1 MPDDSLREAAL
12 AYHSHPHPGK
22 IEVAPTKPLTTQRDL
37 SLAYSPGVAAACEEI
52 AQDPSTA
59 SAYTARGNLVAVI
72 SNGTA
77 VLGLGNIGALASKP
91 VMEGKGVLFKK
102 FAGIDVFDIE
112 VDETDPDKLV
122 EVVAALEPT
131 FGGINLEDIKAPEC
145 FEVERKLRERM
156 NIPVFHDD
164 QHGTAIIVGAAVT
177 NGLRCVGKSMKDAKL
192 VASGAGAA
200 AIACLD
206 LLVDMGLPVENITV
220 TDIHGVVYEGRTVDM
235 EPRKARYAKAT
246 EARSLA
252 EVIEG
257 ADIFLGLS
265 APGVLKPAFVE
276 RMAERPIIMALA
288 NPTPEI
294 LPEEVRAVSPDAV
307 IATGRSDYPNQVNNV
322 LCFPFIFR
330 GALDVGATVINEEMK
345 IACVKAL
352 ADLAMR
358 ESSDIV
364 ASAYGDAPSGFG
376 PEYLIPK
383 PFDPRLIVALA
394 PAVAK
399 AAMDTGVAT
408 RPIEDMAAY
417 RQKLEQ
423 FVYRSGLVM
432 RPVFDRAKQEPQ
444 RIAFAEG
451 EDERVLRAV
460 QIALDDGLCRPILIA
475 RRDVLAMRIQ
485 RLGLRFRPDE
495 DVEVVDPQDDPRFND
510 YAASYHELMGR
521 KGASL
526 ERSKTVVRTSTS
538 AIAALMVHKQ
548 EADSLIC
555 GTVGPYVGNLGI
567 VTDIVGLRP
576 GVTTPA
582 AMSALILPDGPLF
595 LADTFV
601 TEDPTADQIVSIV
614 EMAAEEVARFGI
626 TPKAALV
633 SHSNFGTR
641 RAESAAKLSTA
652 LTAIRQRCP
661 ELEIDGEMHA
671 DAAMI
676 QAVRD
681 RALPDSTLKGQANLL
696 IFPSLTSANIAF
708 NLVKSIT
715 SAVSIGPILMG
726 AARPVHVVS
735 PAISVRGLV
744 NMTALAS
751 VDAQVAQ
758 QGEGKG

>member
-1 MPDDSLREAAL
+1 
-12 AYHSHPHPGK
+12 
-22 IEVAPTKPLTTQRDL
+22 
-37 SLAYSPGVAAACEEI
+37 
-52 AQDPSTA
+52 
-59 SAYTARGNLVAVI
+59 
-72 SNGTA
+72 
-77 VLGLGNIGALASKP
+77 
-91 VMEGKGVLFKK
+91 
-102 FAGIDVFDIE
+102 
-112 VDETDPDKLV
+112 
-122 EVVAALEPT
+122 
-131 FGGINLEDIKAPEC
+131 
-145 FEVERKLRERM
+145 
-156 NIPVFHDD
+156 
-164 QHGTAIIVGAAVT
+164 
-177 NGLRCVGKSMKDAKL
+177 
-192 VASGAGAA
+192 
-200 AIACLD
+200 
-206 LLVDMGLPVENITV
+206 
-220 TDIHGVVYEGRTVDM
+220 
-235 EPRKARYAKAT
+235 
-246 EARSLA
+246 
-252 EVIEG
+252 G

-276 RMAERPIIMALA
+276 RMANRPIIMALA

-394 PAVAK
+394 PAVAQ

-432 RPVFDRAKQEPQ
+432 RPVFDHAKQEPQ

-475 RRDVLAMRIQ
+475 RRDVLAMRIK

-510 YAASYHELMGR
+510 YAATYHELMGR
-521 KGASL
+521 KGASV

-538 AIAALMVHKQ
+538 AIAALMVHKH

-555 GTVGPYVGNLGI
+555 GTVGPYVVNLGI
-567 VTDIVGLRP
+567 VTDIVGLQP
-576 GVTTPA
+576 GITTPA
-582 AMSALILPDGPLF
+582 AMSALILPEGPLF

-641 RAESAAKLSTA
+641 RAGSATKLSTA

-681 RALPDSTLKGQANLL
+681 RALPDSTLKGRANLL

-715 SAVSIGPILMG
+715 AAVSIGPILMG

-758 QGEGKG
+758 QAEGNG